1 MRINNKHKIRD
12 IAGEK
17 VIIIQ
22 GEYSTD
28 LTKIV
33 SLNSTSEWL
42 WKEFADKDFE
52 IEDVVRSLTA
62 RYKVEAKQAEE
73 DARKWIDK
81 LVAYQLI
88 EK

>member
-1 MRINNKHKIRD
+1 
-12 IAGEK
+12 
-17 VIIIQ
+17 
-22 GEYSTD
+22 
-28 LTKIV
+28 
-33 SLNSTSEWL
+33 L
-42 WKEFADKDFE
+42 WKEFANKDFE